1 MIINVGN
8 WHSGIRNAVVQFFK
22 EYNGEEIKF
31 EEEWY
36 TGQLDKGTALSQIV
50 DSAICRTVCQP
61 SESNAV
67 NVNNVFFIIL
77 SLY

>member
-31 EEEWY
+31 EEAW
-36 TGQLDKGTALSQIV
+36 
-50 DSAICRTVCQP
+50 
-61 SESNAV
+61 
-67 NVNNVFFIIL
+67 
-77 SLY
+77 